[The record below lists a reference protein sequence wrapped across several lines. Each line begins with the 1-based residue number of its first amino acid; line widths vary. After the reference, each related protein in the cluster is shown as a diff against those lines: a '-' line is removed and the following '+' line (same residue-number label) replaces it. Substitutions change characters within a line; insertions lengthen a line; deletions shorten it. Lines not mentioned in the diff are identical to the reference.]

1 MKNSDF
7 TNEILVF
14 GNEILKSFQDSIYHV
29 LEENLKPLWG
39 DNWFEQCVIENPSH
53 AKSQK
58 DLQSVLRQ
66 VLFHNN
72 GNFRLALAKGLFKN
86 DKLTKFQLDLLSDI
100 QIQRNLWAHPDEI
113 HLNAEQLRRLA
124 SNILRFLGDNK
135 SDLSERCDFIIKA
148 NLKDDKFIPK
158 ILMNS
163 NLFKKHIESINEIFS
178 NSESKSSLESEIM
191 RLRDKVSYLEALK
204 KSGKNN
210 GSVDINSVYHFSI
223 DMLANYIF
231 LQVIYINVF
240 LLMHYS
246 LNSSSDKDIKSLV
259 DKFSNGEELQN
270 EMTEILTQYHAVDEI
285 RQEKMGTK
293 NCKCEYC
300 ILLGK
305 NRTSGF
311 LTPNSQKIFPFV
323 LDLQEATKGKVF
335 YYD

>member
-39 DNWFEQCVIENPSH
+39 DNWFEQCVIENPSQT
-53 AKSQK
+53 KSQK
-58 DLQSVLRQ
+58 DLQSLLRQ

-86 DKLTKFQLDLLSDI
+86 DKLTKFQLDLLSEI

-113 HLNAEQLRRLA
+113 HLNAEQLRSLA

-135 SDLSERCDFIIKA
+135 SDLSERCNFIIKA
-148 NLKDDKFIPK
+148 NLKDDKLIPK

-259 DKFSNGEELQN
+259 DNFSNGEELQN

-300 ILLGK
+300 VLLGK

>member
-39 DNWFEQCVIENPSH
+39 DNWFEQCVIENPSQT
-53 AKSQK
+53 KSQK
-58 DLQSVLRQ
+58 DLQSLLRQ

-86 DKLTKFQLDLLSDI
+86 DKLTKFQLDLLSEI

-113 HLNAEQLRRLA
+113 HLNAEQLRSLA

-135 SDLSERCDFIIKA
+135 SDLSERCNFIIKA
-148 NLKDDKFIPK
+148 NLKDDKLIPK

-204 KSGKNN
+204 KSGRNN

-259 DKFSNGEELQN
+259 DNFSNGEELQN

-300 ILLGK
+300 VLLGK

>member
-39 DNWFEQCVIENPSH
+39 DNWFEQCVIENPSQI
-53 AKSQK
+53 KLQK

-148 NLKDDKFIPK
+148 NLKDDKLIPK

-163 NLFKKHIESINEIFS
+163 NLYKKHIESINEIFS

-204 KSGKNN
+204 KSGKNS
-210 GSVDINSVYHFSI
+210 GSVDINSIYHFSI

-246 LNSSSDKDIKSLV
+246 LYSSSDKDIKSLV

-323 LDLQEATKGKVF
+323 IDLQEATKGKVF
-335 YYD
+335 YCD

>member
-39 DNWFEQCVIENPSH
+39 DNWFEQCVIENPSQT
-53 AKSQK
+53 KSQK
-58 DLQSVLRQ
+58 DLQSLLRQ

-86 DKLTKFQLDLLSDI
+86 DKLTKFQLDLLSEI

-113 HLNAEQLRRLA
+113 HLNAEQLRSLA

-135 SDLSERCDFIIKA
+135 SDLSERCNFIIKA
-148 NLKDDKFIPK
+148 NLKDDKLIPK

-223 DMLANYIF
+223 DMLANYLF

-259 DKFSNGEELQN
+259 DNFSNGEELQN

-300 ILLGK
+300 VLLGK